1 MVLDRD
7 LPGIHG
13 DRLCQIITRSENPAM
28 ILMLTVAGAPD
39 DRVSGLALG
48 ADDSTPNRSTSP
60 NSSCA
65 SGRSRAA
72 N

>member
-48 ADDSTPNRSTSP
+48 ADD
-60 NSSCA
+60 
-65 SGRSRAA
+65 
-72 N
+72 